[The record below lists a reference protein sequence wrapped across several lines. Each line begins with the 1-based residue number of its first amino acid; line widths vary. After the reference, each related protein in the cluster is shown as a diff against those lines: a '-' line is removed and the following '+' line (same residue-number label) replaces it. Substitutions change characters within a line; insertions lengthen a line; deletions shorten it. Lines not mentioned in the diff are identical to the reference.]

1 MHSLRRNLK
10 KNQLSYNNLRY
21 GLLQTFVPTSP
32 PSPAFFFTLPSTL
45 PSPSP
50 EKKNYIIVLHCK
62 TSNKRYPNKIEA
74 GLKKLMTAVARESIV
89 SWLVVLL
96 YFRVS
101 FVSFPF
107 LVQKEMKIVPRFI
120 FFLIFH
126 FSEKK
131 KNSTQIFFFHFSMS
145 KKKEMKIEHRFLFFI
160 FQFLRN

>member
-74 GLKKLMTAVARESIV
+74 GLKKLMTAIARESIV

-131 KNSTQIFFFHFSMS
+131 KKFDTD
-145 KKKEMKIEHRFLFFI
+145 FLFSF
-160 FQFLRN
+160 FYVQKKRNENRT

>member
-74 GLKKLMTAVARESIV
+74 GLKKLMTAIARESIV

-120 FFLIFH
+120 FFSFFISL
-126 FSEKK
+126 KK
-131 KNSTQIFFFHFSMS
+131 KIR
-145 KKKEMKIEHRFLFFI
+145 HRFSFFI
-160 FQFLRN
+160 FLCPKKKKWKSNIDFYFSFFSF

>member
-10 KNQLSYNNLRY
+10 KNQLSYNNLWY

-32 PSPAFFFTLPSTL
+32 PSPEFFFTLPSTL

-62 TSNKRYPNKIEA
+62 TSNKIEA
-74 GLKKLMTAVARESIV
+74 GLKKLMTAIARESIV

-131 KNSTQIFFFHFSMS
+131 KFDTD
-145 KKKEMKIEHRFLFFI
+145 FLFSF
-160 FQFLRN
+160 FYVQKKRNENRT

>member
-74 GLKKLMTAVARESIV
+74 GLKKLMTAIARESIV

-131 KNSTQIFFFHFSMS
+131 KIR
-145 KKKEMKIEHRFLFFI
+145 HRFSFFI
-160 FQFLRN
+160 FLCPKKKKWKSNIDFYFSFFSF